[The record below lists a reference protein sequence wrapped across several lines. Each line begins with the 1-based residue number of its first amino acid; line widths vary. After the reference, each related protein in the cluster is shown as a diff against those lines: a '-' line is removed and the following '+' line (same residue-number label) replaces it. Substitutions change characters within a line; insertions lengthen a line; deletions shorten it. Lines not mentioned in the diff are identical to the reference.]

1 MIRVRAEGLATVKSG
16 DPEENERVQEMP
28 GNRSLGIYRIQDE
41 GERGVSKMLGAGVA
55 FTELKHVAGRGGA
68 FGVMGST

>member
-1 MIRVRAEGLATVKSG
+1 MKEFKRCQVTGAW
-16 DPEENERVQEMP
+16 
-28 GNRSLGIYRIQDE
+28 GIYRIQDE